1 MGFTVSTQYLY
12 IHHLSIIGMA
22 KLYKRI
28 ISYWDMANK
37 RLEKRTLYFKSKATA
52 LNFDVTQWANNYSIN
67 WDTISEPIEV
77 TNLPVVFIIRPINVL
92 DRIPLDSENIE
103 VTSNE

>member
-1 MGFTVSTQYLY
+1 
-12 IHHLSIIGMA
+12 MA

-37 RLEKRTLYFKSKATA
+37 RLEKRTLYFKSRVAS
-52 LNFDVTQWANNYSIN
+52 LNFDVTTWANYANIQ
-67 WDTISEPIEV
+67 WDSISESIEE
-77 TNLPVVFIIRPINVL
+77 TNLPSAFIIRAIS
-92 DRIPLDSENIE
+92 RIGYIPEDSEKVE